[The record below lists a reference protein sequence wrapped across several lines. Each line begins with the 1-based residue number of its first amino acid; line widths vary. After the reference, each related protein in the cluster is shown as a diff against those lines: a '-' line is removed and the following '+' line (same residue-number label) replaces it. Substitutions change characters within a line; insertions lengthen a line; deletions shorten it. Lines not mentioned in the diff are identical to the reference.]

1 MSERLAFDWRVY
13 RAIAIAFIATK
24 LVLLAVAHPFMDETY
39 YWLWGQH
46 LALSYFDHPPL
57 IGWTQAAASLL
68 GWNVF
73 GLRAVTV
80 LTLIGDVALL
90 YGFARHLSGEA
101 WRQSFWL
108 SVMLLVTTPIFFAL
122 TTLALPDHLLLF
134 TSLLAV
140 YAFVRFAAA
149 YAAGVRRWRFL
160 YLAAFAIGLATLSK
174 YTGAIL
180 LAGAFLALVWH
191 RPLRSVFRRP
201 HPYLAALLA
210 IAMQAPV
217 LVWNLQNGFASFG
230 FITGGRRPLAAF
242 DLNGLWGYLGGFLLI
257 LSPFLIWPIIR
268 FATGRGEASLMSRF
282 AFWLSTLAFFAASLF
297 TNILVHWN
305 LVAYAAALP
314 FLQLRSRLLVAGHVL
329 FGLLIAGVLAF
340 NTTAAP
346 VMAFINFSDQ
356 TSAWSYG
363 WDEVAREVDAVA
375 KTEGTDFIAG
385 TEYSL
390 ASPLAFALAD
400 PDVVSLASRVEAFD
414 FWFEPQS
421 RAGQTAIVVGD
432 RWRPLSED
440 IRQQFGSVEEVRTI
454 AIERLGKPVDAYT
467 IYIARAYAP
476 SIQ

>member
-1 MSERLAFDWRVY
+1 VSERLAFDWRVY
-13 RAIAIAFIATK
+13 RAIAVAFIAIK
-24 LVLLAVAHPFMDETY
+24 LVLLVAAHPFMDETY

-80 LTLIGDVALL
+80 LTLIGDIALL

-101 WRQSFWL
+101 WRQTFWL

-149 YAAGVRRWRFL
+149 YAAGARRWRFL
-160 YLAAFAIGLATLSK
+160 YLAAFAIGLAALSK

-191 RPLRSVFRRP
+191 RPLRSVFRTP
-201 HPYLAALLA
+201 HPYVAALLA

-217 LVWNLQNGFASFG
+217 LAWNLQNEFASFG

-268 FATGRGEASLMSRF
+268 FATARGEASLMARF
-282 AFWLSTLAFFAASLF
+282 AFWLSTLTFLGASLF

-314 FLQLRSRLLVAGHVL
+314 FLHLRSRLLVAGHVL

-346 VMAFINFSDQ
+346 VMAFISFSDQ

-375 KTEGTDFIAG
+375 KAEGTDFIAG

-400 PDVVSLASRVEAFD
+400 PDVVSLAARVEAFD

-421 RAGQTAIVVGD
+421 RAGQTAIIVGD
-432 RWRPLSED
+432 RWRPLSDD
-440 IRQQFGSVEEVRTI
+440 IRQQFGSVEEVKTI
-454 AIERLGKPVDAYT
+454 AIERLGKPVDTYT